1 MTASTIFQD
10 APIATSPSVENPTK
24 FISWKEFEHKYLHRE
39 DGYKYEWVNGTI
51 EKTKRSMDQK
61 QLFILDNLRT
71 LFERLKFECQ
81 LSGIFEAEID
91 TFFLE
96 KTHRRP
102 DISYFTPEQRIAIHQ
117 GIHEV
122 PQFVIEVISSRDQMN
137 LVHKKMGNY
146 RAAKVQVVWHIF
158 PLLEEVHVF
167 YGDNLKQSAICQ
179 EEDICSAAPIL
190 PVFRISA
197 KDIFSRNI

>member
-1 MTASTIFQD
+1 MTASNILQK
-10 APIATSPSVENPTK
+10 PPVSVLQSVQKPPK
-24 FISWKEFEHKYLHRE
+24 FISWKEFEQKYLHRE

-51 EKTKRSMDQK
+51 EKTKRTMDQS
-61 QLFILDNLRT
+61 QLYILDNLRT
-71 LFERLKFECQ
+71 LFEHLKFEGQ

-102 DISYFTPEQRIAIHQ
+102 DISYFTPEQRLAIHQ
-117 GIHEV
+117 GIHVV
-122 PQFVIEVISSRDQMN
+122 PKFVIEVISSKDQMN

-167 YGDNLKQSAICQ
+167 FGDNLKQSLVCQ
-179 EEDICSAAPIL
+179 DDDVCSAAPIL
-190 PVFRISA
+190 PVFKISA
-197 KDIFSRNI
+197 KDIFKRNF